1 VPINSLGTGTNSS
14 LVVSVFGAFS
24 IINFP
29 QNVTVNQTVS
39 ASFFCNATSYPP
51 HQALATHISWSKLGG
66 NGKVFPTGQHLIL
79 QNVSR
84 HEAGTYICKA
94 ENGLGLPDTAMAVLS
109 VLHKPYDTKLQASVP
124 DNVGVINS
132 SLIVNCTANA
142 NPAVTAYNIYHNGI
156 LVSNSS
162 SGIHNITRALAE
174 HNGSYVCIPYNA
186 FGAGESAALNVSFVG
201 PCGVKRVYVS
211 WSPLIVGGVAAKPG
225 EWPWQAQ
232 LGYFDDNGRY
242 PHICGGSILDHY
254 WIATAAHCVM
264 DRTKLRDAANFNV
277 TVGELHR
284 GVVEGSEQSIPVETI
299 VVHEEFDLN
308 TLQNDIALMKLK
320 RPILFNAH
328 VSPICVPK
336 DDFTIG
342 TTCYVTGWGL
352 LGPLGSA
359 SDVLQET
366 AIPLLDHGMC
376 KHYYKLLG
384 VTDVTS
390 GMRCAGALGQSQG
403 TCKADSGGPLAC
415 ERDGRWYL
423 VGITS
428 WTNGG
433 CMDQG
438 DPGVFSDTFHFRNW
452 IEDVMRN
459 NTRSRA

>member
-1 VPINSLGTGTNSS
+1 
-14 LVVSVFGAFS
+14 
-24 IINFP
+24 
-29 QNVTVNQTVS
+29 
-39 ASFFCNATSYPP
+39 
-51 HQALATHISWSKLGG
+51 
-66 NGKVFPTGQHLIL
+66 
-79 QNVSR
+79 
-84 HEAGTYICKA
+84 
-94 ENGLGLPDTAMAVLS
+94 M
-109 VLHKPYDTKLQASVP
+109 
-124 DNVGVINS
+124 
-132 SLIVNCTANA
+132 
-142 NPAVTAYNIYHNGI
+142 
-156 LVSNSS
+156 
-162 SGIHNITRALAE
+162 
-174 HNGSYVCIPYNA
+174 
-186 FGAGESAALNVSFVG
+186 
-201 PCGVKRVYVS
+201 
-211 WSPLIVGGVAAKPG
+211 
-225 EWPWQAQ
+225 
-232 LGYFDDNGRY
+232 
-242 PHICGGSILDHY
+242 
-254 WIATAAHCVM
+254 
-264 DRTKLRDAANFNV
+264 
-277 TVGELHR
+277 
-284 GVVEGSEQSIPVETI
+284 ETI

-320 RPILFNAH
+320 RPILFNAQ

-359 SDVLQET
+359 SDILQET

-376 KHYYKLLG
+376 KRYYKLLG

-390 GMRCAGALGQSQG
+390 DMRCAGALGQSQG